1 MENSFVRL
9 SVVLPCHN
17 EESAIPIVLP
27 KLLSM
32 RSEILRQTG
41 LSEIEIIV
49 VNDGSTDQ
57 SENLLHQY
65 VDVGEISL
73 LSFAK
78 NGGYGKALK
87 EGFRQSIG
95 DLIAFYD
102 LDDTCQPEDLVSMVN
117 LLKEDRAGM
126 VCGSRLNAHSK
137 MPFLRYFGNWLYRR
151 LTRLFLGIE
160 LNDCCT
166 GMRVFRSEYRQMF
179 CSHLPQNLNFSL
191 AMTVLFLR
199 QKGVYRE
206 IPIQYH
212 RRLGDSKLSIFSDGP
227 LFLWTLVK
235 FSLLPFY
242 GKTL

>member
-1 MENSFVRL
+1 MRL

-27 KLLSM
+27 KLLSLQ
-32 RSEILRQTG
+32 SEILKQTG

-65 VDVGEISL
+65 LSEISL
-73 LSFAK
+73 ISFPT
-78 NGGYGKALK
+78 NRGYGNALK
-87 EGFRQSIG
+87 EGFRQSKG

-126 VCGSRLNAHSK
+126 VCGNRLNAQSK
-137 MPFLRYFGNWLYRR
+137 MPFLRCFGNWLYRR
-151 LTRLFLGIE
+151 LTVLLLGIE

-166 GMRVFRSEYRQMF
+166 GMRVFRSEYRHVF
-179 CSHLPQNLNFSL
+179 CSHLPHHLNFSL

-242 GKTL
+242 KKAR

>member
-1 MENSFVRL
+1 MENSFMRL

-17 EESAIPIVLP
+17 EESAIPTVLP
-27 KLLSM
+27 KLLSI
-32 RSEILRQTG
+32 RSEILKQTG

-65 VDVGEISL
+65 LPEISL
-73 LSFAK
+73 LSFAT
-78 NGGYGKALK
+78 NRGYGHALK
-87 EGFRQSIG
+87 EGFRQSKG
-95 DLIAFYD
+95 DFIAFYD

-126 VCGSRLNAHSK
+126 VCGNRLNAHSK
-137 MPFLRYFGNWLYRR
+137 MPLLRYFGNWLYRR
-151 LTRLFLGIE
+151 LTVLLLGIE

-166 GMRVFRSEYRQMF
+166 GMRVFRSEYRDVF
-179 CSHLPQNLNFSL
+179 CSHLPHHLNFSL

-242 GKTL
+242 KKAL

>member
-1 MENSFVRL
+1 VEIRSVRL

-41 LSEIEIIV
+41 LSEIEIIA

-57 SENLLHQY
+57 SEKLLLQY
-65 VDVGEISL
+65 VGEISL

-78 NGGYGKALK
+78 NCGYGTALK
-87 EGFRQSIG
+87 EGFRQSKG
-95 DLIAFYD
+95 DFIAFYD
-102 LDDTCQPEDLVSMVN
+102 LDDTCQPEDLISMVN
-117 LLKEDRAGM
+117 LLIEDRAGM

-151 LTRLFLGIE
+151 LTGLLLGIE

-179 CSHLPQNLNFSL
+179 CSHLPQDLNFSL

-199 QKGVYRE
+199 QNGVYRE

-227 LFLWTLVK
+227 LFLWTLFK

-242 GKTL
+242 KKTL

>member
-1 MENSFVRL
+1 MEDSFVRL

-41 LSEIEIIV
+41 LSEIEIIA

-57 SENLLHQY
+57 SEKLLLQY
-65 VDVGEISL
+65 VDEISL

-78 NGGYGKALK
+78 NCGYGTALK
-87 EGFRQSIG
+87 EGFRQSKG
-95 DLIAFYD
+95 DFIAFYD
-102 LDDTCQPEDLVSMVN
+102 LDDTCQPEDLISMVN
-117 LLKEDRAGM
+117 LLKEDRAGL

-151 LTRLFLGIE
+151 LTRLLLGIE

-179 CSHLPQNLNFSL
+179 CSHLPQDLNFSL

-199 QKGVYRE
+199 QNGVYRE

-227 LFLWTLVK
+227 LFLWTLFK

-242 GKTL
+242 KKTL